1 MVSMSVAPISQAS
14 SVRFAVAARVV
25 SEHARMAGLRVPA
38 FKCPPRIAGAHR
50 TVKRVGRD
58 VVVAVQ
64 VKGRPFGAVIA
75 DLIEGVVVTNE
86 LSGVDA
92 GRARA
97 LMWEGLDQE
106 ATIAA

>member
-1 MVSMSVAPISQAS
+1 MSVAPISQAP
-14 SVRFAVAARVV
+14 SVRFAVVARLV
-25 SEHARMAGLRVPA
+25 SETARARGLRVPA
-38 FKCPPRIAGAHR
+38 FKCPPRISGAHR

-64 VKGRPFGAVIA
+64 VKGRPFAAVIA
-75 DLIEGVVVTNE
+75 DLVEGVVVTNK

-97 LMWEGLDQE
+97 ILWEALEQDE
-106 ATIAA
+106 AAAA

>member
-1 MVSMSVAPISQAS
+1 M
-14 SVRFAVAARVV
+14 RFAVAARVV
-25 SEHARMAGLRVPA
+25 SDEARRVGLRVPA

-50 TVKRVGRD
+50 TVRRAGKD

-64 VKGRPFGAVIA
+64 AKGRPWGAVIA
-75 DLIEGVVVTNE
+75 DLVEGVVVANE

-97 LMWEGLDQE
+97 LLWEAIAGQE
-106 ATIAA
+106 AVAA